1 MNKEKK
7 QKMPSSGY
15 ASPTVR
21 VIALRMNQTIL
32 SVSNNSNN
40 TNPAEMGD
48 EDVF

>member
-32 SVSNNSNN
+32 SVSNNSYN
-40 TNPAEMGD
+40 TDPAEMGD
-48 EDVF
+48 KNVF